1 LAKIIIK
8 KHIILNFKKY
18 SLFRN
23 DLLFLEKIK
32 NMRKIDQLFAEYAES
47 HQNKTNKLIHWICVP
62 LIFFTIV
69 GFISLIPAP
78 HFCCLFW
85 LYQFGKHNCIDISK
99 YFLC

>member
-32 NMRKIDQLFAEYAES
+32 
-47 HQNKTNKLIHWICVP
+47 
-62 LIFFTIV
+62 
-69 GFISLIPAP
+69 
-78 HFCCLFW
+78 
-85 LYQFGKHNCIDISK
+85 K
-99 YFLC
+99 YEKNT